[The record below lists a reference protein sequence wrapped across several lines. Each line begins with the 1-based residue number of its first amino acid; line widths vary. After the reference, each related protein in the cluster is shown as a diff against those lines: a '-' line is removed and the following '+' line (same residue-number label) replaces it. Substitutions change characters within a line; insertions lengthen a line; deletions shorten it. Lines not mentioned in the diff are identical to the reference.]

1 MCVGFLN
8 KSIACFATSGSLI
21 TIFKKVSKQCR
32 PGGLVMHVLQISRG
46 MSKKAVLPCGMGGT
60 GGFGGPSVGSGG
72 LGGCCVDGVLG
83 PQTSNKK
90 SLLYFVQT
98 LSKSKLV

>member
-1 MCVGFLN
+1 M
-8 KSIACFATSGSLI
+8 SSWW
-21 TIFKKVSKQCR
+21 
-32 PGGLVMHVLQISRG
+32 PGYVLQISRG

-98 LSKSKLV
+98 LCKSKLV

>member
-1 MCVGFLN
+1 ML
-8 KSIACFATSGSLI
+8 A
-21 TIFKKVSKQCR
+21 IFKKISKQRR
-32 PGGLVMHVLQISRG
+32 PGGLVSRA
-46 MSKKAVLPCGMGGT
+46 MCKEAVLPCGMGGT

-90 SLLYFVQT
+90 SLL
-98 LSKSKLV
+98 